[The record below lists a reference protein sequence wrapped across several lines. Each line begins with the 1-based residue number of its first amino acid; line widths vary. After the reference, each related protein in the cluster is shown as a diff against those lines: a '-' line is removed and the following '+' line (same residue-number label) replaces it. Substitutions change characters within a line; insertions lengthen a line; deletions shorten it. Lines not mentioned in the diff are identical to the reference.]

1 MKAVT
6 LAGGLSRPA
15 GAIGVTP
22 KGSALISF
30 HFFPFVFHIT

>member
-6 LAGGLSRPA
+6 LEGGLSRPS
-15 GAIGVTP
+15 GAIGATP
-22 KGSALISF
+22 KGFAVISF